1 VEDPDRQGEMTDE
14 VLRLERRP
22 SGDDGA
28 SVLAVYGEIDMA
40 TADAL
45 RAALDDLRAAAP
57 DQDLRIDCAGLLFI
71 DSSGLSVLTEAR
83 KQLDGEG
90 RKLVLVNLRQ
100 AQREI
105 LKLTGL
111 DQVLVLE

>member
-1 VEDPDRQGEMTDE
+1 MTDE
-14 VLRLERRP
+14 VLRLERRS
-22 SGDDGA
+22 SGDDAA
-28 SVLAVYGEIDMA
+28 SVLAVHGEIDMA

-45 RAALDDLRAAAP
+45 RAALDDLRTAAP
-57 DQDLRIDCAGLLFI
+57 DRDLRIDCAGLEFI
-71 DSSGLSVLTEAR
+71 DSSGLSVLTETR
-83 KQLDGEG
+83 KQLGGKG
-90 RKLVLVNLRQ
+90 RNLVLVNLRE